1 MASFGMDGFL
11 LTSQNSIVSLFA
23 ADNAEDG
30 SFDVFMEVPVVGNG
44 DFAEEAKE
52 ATARSKAGNDLFK
65 QYFKEARKKAVY
77 VGEYSDSFDLIARR
91 IQVTDRDLSKE
102 LFHEASGVLKLTGA
116 RTFEFTDV
124 FGVVTE
130 FMVPSVHSQ
139 ETRIIK
145 VGCTQGAE
153 NRPKNLTNRSGKLT
167 PKQLLRRWF
176 LIYRFYPEHN
186 SRYWKPYLLAFFFLA
201 CKLQVQHHGSCIHGR

>member
-1 MASFGMDGFL
+1 MDIL
-11 LTSQNSIVSLFA
+11 
-23 ADNAEDG
+23 D
-30 SFDVFMEVPVVGNG
+30 
-44 DFAEEAKE
+44 K
-52 ATARSKAGNDLFK
+52 
-65 QYFKEARKKAVY
+65 ARKKAVY

-145 VGCTQGAE
+145 VGCTQGDE

-167 PKQLLRRWF
+167 PKQL
-176 LIYRFYPEHN
+176 P
-186 SRYWKPYLLAFFFLA
+186 SSSKSSTMDPV
-201 CKLQVQHHGSCIHGR
+201 CTVGSAVKISAYETARNKFVK